1 MNQKIRTLAGYIAIL
16 LDIGVMLVAYSI
28 ANILR
33 FNTPRAEHIISSAD
47 YVVLLW
53 LLYWR
58 ILQLHSFSGQ
68 ILISLQGIRQGE
80 AFLVLKQYI
89 IVSLCVMAYFYIMKL
104 GGDFS
109 RLQLGY
115 FFIISVVGT
124 IYRTPVIKKGTPE
137 KIYDYIC
144 RENSLN
150 NR

>member
-53 LLYWR
+53 FV
-58 ILQLHSFSGQ
+58 ILAYIAVQLFFRTN
-68 ILISLQGIRQGE
+68 IDFLTRDKARE

-115 FFIISVVGT
+115 FFYNLSSGY